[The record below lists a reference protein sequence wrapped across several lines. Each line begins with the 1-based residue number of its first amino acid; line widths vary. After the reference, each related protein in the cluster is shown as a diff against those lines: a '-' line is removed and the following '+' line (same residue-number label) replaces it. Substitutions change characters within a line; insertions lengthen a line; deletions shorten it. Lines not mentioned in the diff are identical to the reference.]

1 VQFPTGSSP
10 HRVRVA
16 SFKLRFFAQ
25 HVRVVPAT
33 DSRGCPFAG
42 PGVDLFG
49 EAAAEAFALAAPILG
64 WLVAREPV
72 TMRTLGVD
80 LVKRRLLGTAETPGE
95 RPRVIA
101 IDDRTDPTSV
111 AALLDLAGP
120 LVTRLGELAA
130 ARLAARRG
138 ADA

>member
-1 VQFPTGSSP
+1 VPS
-10 HRVRVA
+10 RVSIA

-33 DSRGCPFAG
+33 DALGCAFEG

-49 EAAAEAFALAAPILG
+49 DGALEAFALARPILA
-64 WLVAREPV
+64 WLEAREPV

-80 LVKRRLLGTAETPGE
+80 LQKRRFLGTAEEPGS

-101 IDDRTDPTSV
+101 IDERSDPTSV
-111 AALLDLAGP
+111 AALLGLAAP
-120 LVTRLGELAA
+120 LVARLEELAA
-130 ARLAARRG
+130 DRLEARRSSGDRG
-138 ADA
+138 A

>member
-1 VQFPTGSSP
+1 VPSPTGP
-10 HRVRVA
+10 GPVRVRVA

-25 HVRVVPAT
+25 HVRVVPAN
-33 DSRGCPFAG
+33 DLSGCPFAG

-49 EAAAEAFALAAPILG
+49 DAAGEAFALAAPILG

-80 LVKRRLLGTAETPGE
+80 LVKRRLLGTAETTGD

-101 IDDRTDPTSV
+101 IDERTDPTSV
-111 AALLDLAGP
+111 AALIGLAGP
-120 LVTRLGELAA
+120 LVSRLEELAA
-130 ARLAARRG
+130 ARLTARG
-138 ADA
+138 GTDA